1 MSLKIIKGIG
11 TIVWGAGSILA
22 APAGAIVD
30 SLQLTPKNAEPIE
43 IEDSDGLCAFEV
55 LLRDGFN
62 GKASV
67 LYDATKVWPVEGA
80 NVGLAVPYNTNA
92 NTALFGE
99 GSANAGTAVT
109 ANGVTTYTCLVAS
122 VSPAYKKKG
131 EAMVD
136 LSLTYRPGV
145 PV

>member
-1 MSLKIIKGIG
+1 MSLKIIKGVG
-11 TIVWGAGSILA
+11 TIVWGTGGILA

-43 IEDSDGLCAFEV
+43 IEDGDGITAFEV
-55 LLRDGFN
+55 ILRDGFN

-67 LYDATKVWPVEGA
+67 LYDATKTFPVEGA
-80 NVGLAVPYNTNA
+80 NVGLAVPYNTGGNA
-92 NTALFGE
+92 ALFGE
-99 GSANAGTAVT
+99 G
-109 ANGVTTYTCLVAS
+109 NGVTVANSVATYTCLVAS

-136 LSLTYRPGV
+136 ISLTYRPNV
-145 PV
+145 AV

>member
-1 MSLKIIKGIG
+1 MSLKQIKGIG
-11 TIVWGAGSILA
+11 TIVWGAGGILA

-43 IEDSDGLCAFEV
+43 IEDSDGLAAV
-55 LLRDGFN
+55 QVVLRDGFN

-67 LYDATKVWPVEGA
+67 MYDNAKTWPIEGA
-80 NVGLAVPYNTNA
+80 NVALAMPYNGAVANA
-92 NTALFGE
+92 IPFGE
-99 GSANAGTAVT
+99 GSGAAV
-109 ANGVTTYTCLVAS
+109 ANGVVTYTCLVAS

-136 LSLTYRPGV
+136 ISLTYRPNV
-145 PV
+145 AV